1 MKKIV
6 KLVSLIMCVS
16 LAIPNVTLAASPQKD
31 LKKAEAQSDMVD
43 VLLETDE
50 DCYIIVSIPE
60 EEAKAYKKQ
69 LKEDKEF
76 RKKEV
81 QMAKESVNSKARA
94 LPPGPI
100 EFQKYMYKSTI
111 KNAVDAASGSGTFLK
126 WANEVGSK
134 ISSTAITKLLKLG
147 KWSSIFVSAANLL
160 CSIISDTQQRQK
172 TWWTQAYIDI
182 LEGNIRAVRYT
193 IVQNTTEYPKVW
205 RVFEYIYW

>member
-1 MKKIV
+1 M
-6 KLVSLIMCVS
+6 L
-16 LAIPNVTLAASPQKD
+16 
-31 LKKAEAQSDMVD
+31 
-43 VLLETDE
+43 
-50 DCYIIVSIPE
+50 YYSI
-60 EEAKAYKKQ
+60 
-69 LKEDKEF
+69 
-76 RKKEV
+76 
-81 QMAKESVNSKARA
+81 NSRR
-94 LPPGPI
+94 
-100 EFQKYMYKSTI
+100 
-111 KNAVDAASGSGTFLK
+111 
-126 WANEVGSK
+126 GSK